1 MEYTGSP
8 SLPESRQRLT
18 ALVGGAGDVISVD
31 DAVRLLHLDRSTA
44 AKTLAR
50 WTEQGWLRRVRRGTY
65 VPVTLDTLD
74 SQHVLDDPWVLVPSL
89 FSPGYVGG
97 RTAAEHWDMTEQ
109 IFNDI
114 VVFTAKPVREK
125 SQRNHG
131 ANFTVKHVAAKRL
144 FGTKAVWR
152 GQSKVLVSDPERTVV
167 DMLDDPSIG
176 GGIQHVA
183 DCLANYLRRSDRN
196 DKQFLAHIEQL
207 GNGAVFKRLGF
218 LAEGDPSA
226 EWLVEQCRSR
236 LTKGNV
242 KIDPSLDCPRMVT
255 RWRLLI
261 PEYWVQR
268 GRA

>member
-1 MEYTGSP
+1 MEYTNLS
-8 SLPESRQRLT
+8 SLPEGRQRLAT
-18 ALVGGAGDVISVD
+18 LVSGAGDVISVD

-50 WTEQGWLRRVRRGTY
+50 WTEQGWLRRVRRGAY

-74 SQHVLDDPWVLVPSL
+74 SKHVLDDPWVLVPSL

-97 RTAAEHWDMTEQ
+97 RTAAEYWDLTEQ

-114 VVFTAKPVREK
+114 VVFTAKPIRKK
-125 SQRNHG
+125 SQKHHG
-131 ANFTVKHVAAKRL
+131 ANFTVTHVAAERL

-152 GQSKVLVSDPERTVV
+152 GQSKVLVSDLQRTVV

-183 DCLANYLRRSDRN
+183 DCLAEYLRRKDRN
-196 DKQFLAHIEQL
+196 DTQLLAYIEQL
-207 GNGAVFKRLGF
+207 GNGAVYKRLGF
-218 LAEGDPSA
+218 LAEDNASA

-255 RWRLLI
+255 RWRLRI
-261 PEYWVQR
+261 PDYWVQR